1 MSSRLIK
8 KVCSALLTRKLIEK
22 AWLSK
27 PSLDV
32 LVNLANSGPMLNIRV
47 HNLLTTCVL
56 DTGSTYTLVPFHIW
70 QKFKINSNQLNT
82 SVQFNINSASHSN
95 KDAVLGQIK
104 LDLSIC
110 NIDGNEQLVTQNCLI
125 LRPNLELQFVL
136 LGNDFLYD
144 NSVNISYSRS
154 EDQPLISIN
163 FEKVPLLNDN
173 QKAQSFY
180 SNSFLVNSCST
191 NEAHEYSS
199 APTNTESVP
208 SPSDDQQ
215 QAAKLFHL
223 DPDTEMININSFLQD
238 CQLV

>member
-1 MSSRLIK
+1 MKLDHILRKNRLLLCKYLFILHDRFSLSKRLSSVYKKLAKLNKLSSRLIK

-56 DTGSTYTLVPFHIW
+56 DTGSTYTLVPFNIW
-70 QKFKINSNQLNT
+70 QKFKINANQLNT

-154 EDQPLISIN
+154 KVQPLISIYSK
-163 FEKVPLLNDN
+163 KV
-173 QKAQSFY
+173 
-180 SNSFLVNSCST
+180 
-191 NEAHEYSS
+191 E
-199 APTNTESVP
+199 
-208 SPSDDQQ
+208 
-215 QAAKLFHL
+215 
-223 DPDTEMININSFLQD
+223 
-238 CQLV
+238 